1 MGFINCRCGVGLAG
15 FCVRGVETLDFDRER
30 CAGNGK
36 LVGVVSL
43 FEDEKAS
50 APARDRFLMYS

>member
-1 MGFINCRCGVGLAG
+1 MGFINCRCGVGLAD

-36 LVGVVSL
+36 WVGVVSL
-43 FEDEKAS
+43 LEDKTAS
-50 APARDRFLMYS
+50 TPA

>member
-1 MGFINCRCGVGLAG
+1 MGFINCRCGVGLAD

-30 CAGNGK
+30 GAGNGT

-50 APARDRFLMYS
+50 TPA